1 MCHTSSK
8 SFIAPRRKLKMVRRA
23 HLEQQRPELVS
34 ASIWRSTSWANS
46 TVRSLLR
53 PSKRWERPSQCS
65 CLYGLTMLPLKK
77 LRRLPMSKRLLVVDD
92 EPNLLRAVAACLKT
106 EDYEVSTARSGYE
119 ALMQLAEAVP
129 DLIIS
134 DIRMPGMD
142 GYKLARQL
150 RGSPRTALV
159 PIVFLTAK
167 DQTADRIEGFR
178 AGIDAYL
185 TKPFEPDE
193 LIAVVNGILN
203 RVERTHSQIAR
214 LVSSANEEAP
224 ISFQDEALTDAE
236 NRVAVAVSRGLSNKE
251 IAAELEI
258 SVRTVENHISHIL
271 DKKGFGNRVEI
282 ARYVFE
288 QKD

>member
-1 MCHTSSK
+1 
-8 SFIAPRRKLKMVRRA
+8 
-23 HLEQQRPELVS
+23 
-34 ASIWRSTSWANS
+34 
-46 TVRSLLR
+46 
-53 PSKRWERPSQCS
+53 
-65 CLYGLTMLPLKK
+65 
-77 LRRLPMSKRLLVVDD
+77 MSKRLLVVDD
-92 EPNLLRAVAACLKT
+92 EPNLLRAVAACLKS
-106 EDYEVSTARSGYE
+106 EGYQVKTARSGRE

-129 DLIIS
+129 DLVVS

-142 GYKLARQL
+142 GYQLARQL

-167 DQTADRIEGFR
+167 DETADRIEGFR
-178 AGIDAYL
+178 AGVDAYL

-214 LVSSANEEAP
+214 LVGSTVQDAP
-224 ISFQDEALTDAE
+224 VTFQDEELTEAE
-236 NRVAVAVSRGLSNKE
+236 DRVALAVSRGLSNKE

-271 DKKGFGNRVEI
+271 EKKRFNNRVEI
-282 ARYVFE
+282 ARFVLE
-288 QKD
+288 HSR

>member
-1 MCHTSSK
+1 
-8 SFIAPRRKLKMVRRA
+8 
-23 HLEQQRPELVS
+23 
-34 ASIWRSTSWANS
+34 
-46 TVRSLLR
+46 
-53 PSKRWERPSQCS
+53 
-65 CLYGLTMLPLKK
+65 
-77 LRRLPMSKRLLVVDD
+77 MSKRLLVVDD
-92 EPNLLRAVAACLKT
+92 EPNLLRAVAACLKA
-106 EDYEVSTARSGYE
+106 EDYEVRTARSGHE
-119 ALMQLAEAVP
+119 ALLQLAESVP

-167 DQTADRIEGFR
+167 DETADRIEGFR

-214 LVSSANEEAP
+214 LVSAANANDSS
-224 ISFQDEALTDAE
+224 INFQDEALTDAE
-236 NRVAVAVSRGLSNKE
+236 NRVALAVSRGLSNKE

-258 SVRTVENHISHIL
+258 SARTVENHISHIL
-271 DKKGFGNRVEI
+271 DKKGFSNRVEI
-282 ARYVFE
+282 ARYVLS
-288 QKD
+288 KRKP

>member
-1 MCHTSSK
+1 
-8 SFIAPRRKLKMVRRA
+8 
-23 HLEQQRPELVS
+23 
-34 ASIWRSTSWANS
+34 
-46 TVRSLLR
+46 
-53 PSKRWERPSQCS
+53 
-65 CLYGLTMLPLKK
+65 
-77 LRRLPMSKRLLVVDD
+77 MSKRLLVVDD
-92 EPNLLRAVAACLKT
+92 EPNLLRAVAACLKA
-106 EDYEVSTARSGYE
+106 ENYEVSTARSGHE
-119 ALMQLAEAVP
+119 ALMQLANSVP

-167 DQTADRIEGFR
+167 DETADRIEGFR
-178 AGIDAYL
+178 VGVDAYL

-193 LIAVVNGILN
+193 LIAVVNAILQ
-203 RVERTHSQIAR
+203 RVERTHSHIAR
-214 LVSSANEEAP
+214 LVSSGNTEDA
-224 ISFQDEALTDAE
+224 SLSLQDETLTDAE

-271 DKKGFGNRVEI
+271 DKKGFSNRVEI

-288 QKD
+288 RPQR

>member
-1 MCHTSSK
+1 
-8 SFIAPRRKLKMVRRA
+8 
-23 HLEQQRPELVS
+23 
-34 ASIWRSTSWANS
+34 
-46 TVRSLLR
+46 
-53 PSKRWERPSQCS
+53 
-65 CLYGLTMLPLKK
+65 
-77 LRRLPMSKRLLVVDD
+77 MSKRLLVVDD
-92 EPNLLRAVAACLKT
+92 EPNLLRAVAACLKA
-106 EDYEVSTARSGYE
+106 EDYEVSTARSGHE
-119 ALMQLAEAVP
+119 ALMQLAESLP
-129 DLIIS
+129 DLIVS

-167 DQTADRIEGFR
+167 DETADRIEGFR

-185 TKPFEPDE
+185 TKPFEPEE
-193 LIAVVNGILN
+193 LIAVVNAILR

-214 LVSSANEEAP
+214 LVSAGAVENTSV
-224 ISFQDEALTDAE
+224 SFPDEVLTDAE

-271 DKKGFGNRVEI
+271 DKKGFSNRVEI
-282 ARYVFE
+282 ARYVLE
-288 QKD
+288 RPQKKARDR

>member
-1 MCHTSSK
+1 
-8 SFIAPRRKLKMVRRA
+8 
-23 HLEQQRPELVS
+23 
-34 ASIWRSTSWANS
+34 
-46 TVRSLLR
+46 
-53 PSKRWERPSQCS
+53 
-65 CLYGLTMLPLKK
+65 
-77 LRRLPMSKRLLVVDD
+77 MSKRLLVVDD
-92 EPNLLRAVAACLKT
+92 EPNLLLAVAACLKA
-106 EDYEVSTARSGYE
+106 ESYEVSTARSGRE
-119 ALMQLAEAVP
+119 ALLQMAETVP
-129 DLIIS
+129 DLVVS

-150 RGSPRTALV
+150 RGSPQTALV
-159 PIVFLTAK
+159 PIVFLSAK
-167 DQTADRIEGFR
+167 DETADRIEGFR

-214 LVSSANEEAP
+214 LVGSTGVEEPVAN
-224 ISFQDEALTDAE
+224 FQDEELTEAE

-251 IAAELEI
+251 IAAELAI

-271 DKKGFGNRVEI
+271 DKKRFSNRVEI

-288 QKD
+288 QRDPRSPS

>member
-1 MCHTSSK
+1 
-8 SFIAPRRKLKMVRRA
+8 
-23 HLEQQRPELVS
+23 
-34 ASIWRSTSWANS
+34 
-46 TVRSLLR
+46 
-53 PSKRWERPSQCS
+53 
-65 CLYGLTMLPLKK
+65 
-77 LRRLPMSKRLLVVDD
+77 MSKRLLVVDD

-106 EDYEVSTARSGYE
+106 EDYEVSAARSGHE
-119 ALMQLAEAVP
+119 ALMQLAESVP

-167 DQTADRIEGFR
+167 DETADRIEGFR

-193 LIAVVNGILN
+193 LIAVVNGILI

-214 LVSSANEEAP
+214 LVSSANAEEAVR
-224 ISFQDEALTDAE
+224 FQDEALTDAE

-271 DKKGFGNRVEI
+271 DKKRFSNRVEI

>member
-1 MCHTSSK
+1 
-8 SFIAPRRKLKMVRRA
+8 
-23 HLEQQRPELVS
+23 
-34 ASIWRSTSWANS
+34 
-46 TVRSLLR
+46 
-53 PSKRWERPSQCS
+53 
-65 CLYGLTMLPLKK
+65 
-77 LRRLPMSKRLLVVDD
+77 MSRRLLVVDD
-92 EPNLLRAVAACLKT
+92 EPNLLRAVAACLKA
-106 EDYEVSTARSGYE
+106 ESYEVSTARSGHE
-119 ALMQLAEAVP
+119 ALMQLAESVP

-167 DQTADRIEGFR
+167 DQTEDRIEGFR
-178 AGIDAYL
+178 SGIDAYL

-193 LIAVVNGILN
+193 LIAVVNGILS

-214 LVSSANEEAP
+214 LVSSGNVETP
-224 ISFQDEALTDAE
+224 SVTLQDEALTEAE
-236 NRVAVAVSRGLSNKE
+236 NRVALAVSRGLSNKE
-251 IAAELEI
+251 IASELEI

-271 DKKGFGNRVEI
+271 DKKGFSNRVEI

-288 QKD
+288 QPRP